1 MRRPVASPMPSLLV
15 KVEEAVAAVTTKAV
29 ALDVAVA
36 ATRAVDVAV
45 AATRAVVVTK
55 DVVDADSMAKVVGAK
70 VHITK
75 ETKVPT
81 TRAIKVMGAGP
92 ITHPIPLWYSLKL
105 RTLRAFT
112 MCPCLIP

>member
-1 MRRPVASPMPSLLV
+1 MSSLSG

-29 ALDVAVA
+29 ALDVDA
-36 ATRAVDVAV
+36 AVDVAV
-45 AATRAVVVTK
+45 AAIRAVAVTK
-55 DVVDADSMAKVVGAK
+55 DVVDADTMAKVVGAK
-70 VHITK
+70 VHTTK

-81 TRAIKVMGAGP
+81 TRATRVMGAGP
-92 ITHPIPLWYSLKL
+92 ITCHIPLQCSLKL